1 MLRRYTK
8 CLLLKNPRG
17 ACPPPLHFATM
28 SNDDPATAE
37 FYYLQYIL
45 TVYDNLFVGIVY
57 GVYIVLY
64 VTSVHIL
71 SKLGFTSCPARMFMF
86 VITTLM
92 FALAIVALALRT
104 ALGFQA
110 MQLFLMPLPHLWS
123 PRRVII
129 VSLVEA
135 TITRLMYV
143 LSDIV
148 CAWRAVVLWH
158 SDKRIVA
165 ILLLL
170 ILGTAAAAGCELR
183 LRNPVAPSGQ
193 SGFQSDQGPLIM
205 VGPTLTT
212 NLVSTGLIAW
222 KAWEHRVEVKKHLGE
237 ANRSVRTERVF
248 ALLVESGFIYC
259 CVWIAY
265 LISALDLIPV
275 PGFAVLDNVL
285 LFVSGLYPTLIII
298 LVATQMSPVQYYS
311 THSIGIQFTREAAPE
326 PLRAGDI
333 TICVHDFSRNAND
346 DKRSHGVMEISDE
359 EKNL

>member
-1 MLRRYTK
+1 
-8 CLLLKNPRG
+8 
-17 ACPPPLHFATM
+17 M
-28 SNDDPATAE
+28 SDDDFATAE
-37 FYYLQYIL
+37 FYYLQYKL
-45 TVYDNLFVGIVY
+45 TVYNNLCVGIVY
-57 GVYIVLY
+57 GVDIVLY
-64 VTSVHIL
+64 VTSIHIL
-71 SKLGFTSCPARMFMF
+71 MFMF
-86 VITTLM
+86 GITTLM

-110 MQLFLMPLPHLWS
+110 MQLLLMPLPHTWS
-123 PRRVII
+123 THHVI
-129 VSLVEA
+129 VASLLEA
-135 TITRLMYV
+135 TITRLMYI

-158 SDKRIVA
+158 SDKRIIA

-183 LRNPVAPSGQ
+183 LSNPVAPSGQ

-237 ANRSVRTERVF
+237 ASTSVRMERVF
-248 ALLVESGFIYC
+248 ALLVESGVLYC
-259 CVWIAY
+259 CVWIVY

-275 PGFAVLDNVL
+275 PGFAVMDNVL
-285 LFVSGLYPTLIII
+285 LFVSGIYPTLIII
-298 LVATQMSPVQYYS
+298 LVAMQTSPVQYYS
-311 THSIGIQFTREAAPE
+311 THLTGIQFTREAAPE
-326 PLRAGDI
+326 PLRAGDMPQYVY
-333 TICVHDFSRNAND
+333 TTSRHNAD
-346 DKRSHGVMEISDE
+346 DSDKRSHGVMESSDE